1 MGNETASAR
10 RCPAPP
16 GPARRWGAVPKSL
29 GGLCRLC
36 WVSPDMGQGCR
47 MGAAASL
54 GLGHPG
60 EVGALIPRTFVPDQ
74 VVSQNDEEAEQE
86 EDDDGHHSADDRMV
100 RAGGRRHRAGVC
112 PGGREGESRE
122 RERERGGGAAVP
134 AVRHRLRLAPRIARG
149 SGQAGLHPA
158 RPRCCGG
165 KEGAGAEPGGKQRPR
180 VPGSPGGV
188 STAVGNPRP
197 VCALVLRDCSAVT
210 VPEGWEGTEPRS

>member
-1 MGNETASAR
+1 MTATTPPMTAWYVLEVDGTGLASA
-10 RCPAPP
+10 
-16 GPARRWGAVPKSL
+16 
-29 GGLCRLC
+29 
-36 WVSPDMGQGCR
+36 Q
-47 MGAAASL
+47 AA
-54 GLGHPG
+54 
-60 EVGALIPRTFVPDQ
+60 E
-74 VVSQNDEEAEQE
+74 
-86 EDDDGHHSADDRMV
+86 
-100 RAGGRRHRAGVC
+100 
-112 PGGREGESRE
+112 REKAE